1 MAQESRGDGNIPIAP
16 IIALLIFVGGMLVQ
30 HQPLQSNRPVS
41 QMRALTVPHYGQDVE
56 ARLWQDPL
64 EAVQA
69 ADREQEGDTGSRVI
83 KGSRATCGDRASDCH
98 TPGWL
103 KIEIEQLER
112 EIEKLKG
119 PEKSILV
126 LPVMIFGGPYASDSE
141 DRRRNRYAVLSS
153 LIDKGYEPIYS
164 RGIGYVR
171 IDSAKT
177 QSPGLP
183 RLIPFERWDLKK
195 YNKHVFVL
203 WLTEESFT
211 PGAYANLKQLFET
224 VLPAKGVRV
233 KVIGPASQETADEL
247 WPAGD
252 EIQSRRHPCPNG
264 IARVGGDCVEFLAP
278 RLTTPPPATPSELE
292 HSSGALRFSPDDRTL
307 VTAILTELRN
317 RGLKLPICGAPACDA
332 NSKKVDHI
340 AIVVEADTNYGRS
353 LEREFLKA
361 LGGHEDQPQ
370 NLHIFRYF
378 RGLDGKTSH
387 TVEESKKSSEPAELG
402 SSKEIM
408 APQERAQ
415 GDSQFDYLLRI
426 ASRVRDQNDHLECNT
441 RGYRP
446 FSLDPTGRSIRA
458 VVVLGSD
465 IYDKLAILHALRERL
480 PKAVF
485 ATTDMDAGY
494 LENDQL
500 RWTRNLIVAS
510 GYDLRF
516 HRTTGGGSAHKGP
529 PPFRDTYQ
537 TATFVATSQ
546 ALLDA
551 DSSDK
556 SFESARAEA
565 LNTPR
570 LVEIGDGSAVKLKP
584 MAAGAGAREQAGVCE
599 SPDKQNSCSNAVHVV
614 AGLVSV
620 LLFGLALSWCLRS
633 VVREYWG
640 WLLAGTVLTAAYA
653 FSVVWISGRDGEEPL
668 RWLDGVSIWPSEF
681 VRLAVV
687 VLGVAFLVYERGHLK
702 SGEARIAAEFS
713 LLMKP
718 PPNELMAFW
727 DDLRTGD
734 AWKALWVR
742 IFPSGSENPGGGS
755 EVNVVCLWDDY
766 QKWTSRTAF
775 VSRLVLGAVLYALFA
790 LVAVSQDPPIT
801 PGRGPLSLAL
811 DHVTVLASYFVTWL
825 VLFATVGRVA
835 VTTLFL
841 RRLFGNGAEAK
852 LSNWDAETL
861 RRFCGASS
869 KAFSTYVDLMLS
881 ARLTELVSDIVLYP
895 FILSVLL
902 LVAYSRL
909 FDNWVTPWGLMAVVA
924 FGLAMVSIGA
934 LALRSSAERIRRYT
948 IERLTNAQ
956 LGARDRVL
964 GAPARRLVRRNIMK
978 DGMASEPGQNKP
990 CDPDKL
996 KLMREV
1002 ATNLRQG
1009 AFAPLSEQPIVRA
1022 LILPFGGA
1030 GALSILEYLLMA
1042 KG

>member
-1 MAQESRGDGNIPIAP
+1 LAQESRGDGNIPIAP
-16 IIALLIFVGGMLVQ
+16 IIALLLFVGGMLVP

-41 QMRALTVPHYGQDVE
+41 QVRALTVPHYGQDVE

-69 ADREQEGDTGSRVI
+69 ADREQEGETGSGI
-83 KGSRATCGDRASDCH
+83 MEGSRATCGDRAAECH
-98 TPGWL
+98 TPEWL
-103 KIEIEQLER
+103 KSEIEHLE
-112 EIEKLKG
+112 G

-153 LIDKGYEPIYS
+153 LIDEGYEPIYS

-171 IDSAKT
+171 IGNAKAG
-177 QSPGLP
+177 SPGLSG
-183 RLIPFERWDLKK
+183 LIPFERWDRRADAPAGLD
-195 YNKHVFVL
+195 NHVFVL
-203 WLTEESFT
+203 WLTEESFA
-211 PGAYANLKQLFET
+211 PGAYDNLKDLLKT
-224 VLPAKGVRV
+224 VLPAEGVRV
-233 KVIGPASQETADEL
+233 KVIGPASKETADDL
-247 WPAGD
+247 WPAGG
-252 EIQSRRHPCPNG
+252 EIQSSRLHCPNG
-264 IARVGGDCVEFLAP
+264 KASVWGDCVEFLAP
-278 RLTTPPPATPSELE
+278 RLTTPEPE
-292 HSSGALRFSPDDRTL
+292 HSSGALRFSPDDRKL
-307 VTAILTELRN
+307 VTALLNELCN
-317 RGLKLPICGAPACDA
+317 RALNLHPIPGAPACDA
-332 NSKKVDHI
+332 NSKEVVDHV

-353 LEREFLKA
+353 LESEFLKA
-361 LGGHEDQPQ
+361 LSWGAPGDKPQ

-387 TVEESKKSSEPAELG
+387 KVEESKKSSEPAEPG
-402 SSKEIM
+402 SSTAMM

-426 ASRVRDQNDHLECNT
+426 ASRVRDQNDRLESNT
-441 RGYRP
+441 RGYWP
-446 FSLDPTGRSIRA
+446 FSLHPTGRSIRA

-480 PKAVF
+480 PKAIF

-516 HRTTGGGSAHKGP
+516 FRRKTVVEDAHKGP
-529 PPFRDTYQ
+529 PPFRDAYQ
-537 TATFVATSQ
+537 TATFVATSK

-551 DSSDK
+551 KSDSSA
-556 SFESARAEA
+556 ESLEIDCARAEA
-565 LNTPR
+565 LNNPR
-570 LVEIGDGSAVKLKP
+570 LVEIGDGSAVKLSP
-584 MAAGAGAREQAGVCE
+584 MAIGAAEREQPGVCKR
-599 SPDKQNSCSNAVHVV
+599 PGKRNNSWANAVHVV
-614 AGLVSV
+614 AGLVLV
-620 LLFGLALSWCLRS
+620 LLFGLAFSWCLRS
-633 VVREYWG
+633 VVREHWG
-640 WLLAGTVLTAAYA
+640 VLLAGTVLTATYA
-653 FSVVWISGRDGEEPL
+653 FCVIWISGQDGEEPL

-687 VLGVAFLVYERGHLK
+687 VLGVAFLVHERGHLK
-702 SGEARIAAEFS
+702 RGEARIADEFF
-713 LLMKP
+713 P
-718 PPNELMAFW
+718 PKKGASPSPPKKAWLMAFW
-727 DDLRTGD
+727 DDLRTRD
-734 AWKALWVR
+734 ARKALWGR
-742 IFPSGSENPGGGS
+742 IFPSGSENPCRGGLVDV
-755 EVNVVCLWDDY
+755 ERLWADY
-766 QKWTSRTAF
+766 QKWTSPTAF
-775 VSRLVLGAVLYALFA
+775 GSRLALGAVLYALVA
-790 LVAVSQDPPIT
+790 LVLISQDPPIT
-801 PGRGPLSLAL
+801 PGRGTVSLAL
-811 DHVTVLASYFVTWL
+811 DHITVTAAFFVTSL
-825 VLFATVGRVA
+825 VLVATLGRVA
-835 VTTLFL
+835 VSTLFL
-841 RRLFGNGAEAK
+841 RRLFGKGAEAK
-852 LSNWDAETL
+852 LSDWNPETL
-861 RRFCGASS
+861 RRFCGASCEAS
-869 KAFSTYVDLMLS
+869 STYVDLVLS
-881 ARLTELVSDIVLYP
+881 AHLTEVVSDVVFYP

-902 LVAYSRL
+902 LVARSRL

-924 FGLAMVSIGA
+924 FGLALVIIGA

-956 LGARDRVL
+956 FGARDS
-964 GAPARRLVRRNIMK
+964 
-978 DGMASEPGQNKP
+978 MASEPDKNEP

>member
-30 HQPLQSNRPVS
+30 HQPLQSNRPAS

-69 ADREQEGDTGSRVI
+69 ADREQEGNTGSRVM
-83 KGSRATCGDRASDCH
+83 KGGRETCGVRASDCH

-211 PGAYANLKQLFET
+211 PGAYANLRQLFET

-247 WPAGD
+247 WPADG
-252 EIQSRRHPCPNG
+252 EIQSCPNG

-278 RLTTPPPATPSELE
+278 RLTTPPPPPATPSEPE

-307 VTAILTELRN
+307 VTALLNELCN
-317 RGLKLPICGAPACDA
+317 RGLNLHPIRGAPACEA
-332 NSKKVDHI
+332 NSKDVIDHI

-353 LEREFLKA
+353 LEREFVNA
-361 LGGHEDQPQ
+361 LRWDAPGDKLP

-426 ASRVRDQNDHLECNT
+426 ASRVRDQNDHLESNP
-441 RGYRP
+441 RGYWP
-446 FSLDPTGRSIRA
+446 FSLHPTGRSIRA

-500 RWTRNLIVAS
+500 RWTRNLVVAS

-516 HRTTGGGSAHKGP
+516 HRITSGVEKAHKGP

-537 TATFVATSQ
+537 TATFVATRQ

-551 DSSDK
+551 KDDSNAK
-556 SFESARAEA
+556 SPENCAWAEV
-565 LNTPR
+565 LKTPR

-584 MAAGAGAREQAGVCE
+584 MAVDAGEREQAGVCK
-599 SPDKQNSCSNAVHVV
+599 SPDKQNSWANAVHVV
-614 AGLVSV
+614 AALVSV

-633 VVREYWG
+633 VVREHWRG
-640 WLLAGTVLTAAYA
+640 LLAGTVLTAAYA
-653 FSVVWISGRDGEEPL
+653 FSVVWISGQDGEEPL

-718 PPNELMAFW
+718 SPNELMAFW

-742 IFPSGSENPGGGS
+742 IFPSGSENPGEGS

-811 DHVTVLASYFVTWL
+811 DHVTVAACNRNRSDLQSMQISASNSCY
-825 VLFATVGRVA
+825 
-835 VTTLFL
+835 
-841 RRLFGNGAEAK
+841 
-852 LSNWDAETL
+852 
-861 RRFCGASS
+861 
-869 KAFSTYVDLMLS
+869 
-881 ARLTELVSDIVLYP
+881 
-895 FILSVLL
+895 
-902 LVAYSRL
+902 
-909 FDNWVTPWGLMAVVA
+909 
-924 FGLAMVSIGA
+924 
-934 LALRSSAERIRRYT
+934 
-948 IERLTNAQ
+948 
-956 LGARDRVL
+956 
-964 GAPARRLVRRNIMK
+964 
-978 DGMASEPGQNKP
+978 
-990 CDPDKL
+990 
-996 KLMREV
+996 
-1002 ATNLRQG
+1002 
-1009 AFAPLSEQPIVRA
+1009 
-1022 LILPFGGA
+1022 
-1030 GALSILEYLLMA
+1030 
-1042 KG
+1042 

>member
-1 MAQESRGDGNIPIAP
+1 MAQENRGDGNIPIAP
-16 IIALLIFVGGMLVQ
+16 IIALLIFVGGMLVP

-69 ADREQEGDTGSRVI
+69 AEREQEGDTGSRVR
-83 KGSRATCGDRASDCH
+83 KGSRETCGDPAHDCH

-103 KIEIEQLER
+103 KSEIEHLQESKPG
-112 EIEKLKG
+112 E
-119 PEKSILV
+119 SILV
-126 LPVMIFGGPYASDSE
+126 LPVMMFGGPYASDSE

-153 LIDKGYEPIYS
+153 LIDQGYEPIYS

-171 IDSAKT
+171 IKT

-183 RLIPFERWDLKK
+183 RLIPFERWDRKADMASAGLD
-195 YNKHVFVL
+195 NHVFVL

-211 PGAYANLKQLFET
+211 PEAHDKLKDLFEI

-233 KVIGPASQETADEL
+233 KIKVIGPASQETADNL
-247 WPAGD
+247 WPAGGK
-252 EIQSRRHPCPNG
+252 IPSSQLPCPNG
-264 IARVGGDCVEFLAP
+264 QASVWGDCVEFLAP
-278 RLTTPPPATPSELE
+278 RLTTPPPATPSEPE
-292 HSSGALRFSPDDRTL
+292 HSPGALRFSPDNRTL

-713 LLMKP
+713 LLPMKESSPP
-718 PPNELMAFW
+718 PPN
-727 DDLRTGD
+727 

-742 IFPSGSENPGGGS
+742 IFPSGSENPGEGL
-755 EVNVVCLWDDY
+755 VNVKRLWDDY
-766 QKWTSRTAF
+766 QKWTSLTAF

-790 LVAVSQDPPIT
+790 LVVVSQDPPIT
-801 PGRGPLSLAL
+801 PGRGTLSLTL
-811 DHVTVLASYFVTWL
+811 DHETMWAAYGVTWL
-825 VLFATVGRVA
+825 VLVATLGRVA

-841 RRLFGNGAEAK
+841 RRLFGDGAKAK
-852 LSNWDAETL
+852 RSDWNAETL

-869 KAFSTYVDLMLS
+869 NAFRTYVDLMLS
-881 ARLTELVSDIVLYP
+881 ARLTELVSDTVLYP
-895 FILSVLL
+895 FILTVLL
-902 LVAYSRL
+902 LVAHSRL

-924 FGLAMVSIGA
+924 FGLAMVMIGA
-934 LALRSSAERIRRYT
+934 LALRSSAERIRRDT

-956 LGARDRVL
+956 LGACD
-964 GAPARRLVRRNIMK
+964 GEIMK
-978 DGMASEPGQNKP
+978 DGMASAPDQNKP

>member
-16 IIALLIFVGGMLVQ
+16 IIALLLFVGGMLVQ

-69 ADREQEGDTGSRVI
+69 AEREQEGDTGSRVM
-83 KGSRATCGDRASDCH
+83 KGRRQTCEDRAHDCH

-103 KIEIEQLER
+103 KSEIED
-112 EIEKLKG
+112 LKKKDQPG
-119 PEKSILV
+119 EGILV

-141 DRRRNRYAVLSS
+141 DRRRNRYAVLFS
-153 LIDKGYEPIYS
+153 LIDNGYEPIYS

-177 QSPGLP
+177 QPPDLP

-195 YNKHVFVL
+195 DNKHVFKHVFVL

-211 PGAYANLKQLFET
+211 PQAPIKLKELFEI
-224 VLPAKGVRV
+224 VRPAKGVRV
-233 KVIGPASQETADEL
+233 KVIGPASQETAEDL
-247 WPAGD
+247 WPADG
-252 EIQSRRHPCPNG
+252 EIQSRQHPCPNG
-264 IARVGGDCVEFLAP
+264 KASVGGDCVEFLAP
-278 RLTTPPPATPSELE
+278 RLTTPPPPPATPSEPE
-292 HSSGALRFSPDDRTL
+292 HSPGALRFSPDDRKL
-307 VTAILTELRN
+307 VTALLNELRN
-317 RGLKLPICGAPACDA
+317 RGLKLPICGAPPCDA

-353 LEREFLKA
+353 LEHEFLDA
-361 LGGHEDQPQ
+361 LGAHGDQPR

-426 ASRVRDQNDHLECNT
+426 ASRVRDQNDHLESNT
-441 RGYRP
+441 RGYWP
-446 FSLDPTGRSIRA
+446 FSLDPADRSIRA

-500 RWTRNLIVAS
+500 RWTRNLVVAS

-516 HRTTGGGSAHKGP
+516 HSTTGGVSAHKGL

-546 ALLDA
+546 ALSDA
-551 DSSDK
+551 NNDSAK
-556 SFESARAEA
+556 SPEICAWAEA

-584 MAAGAGAREQAGVCE
+584 MAVGAGAREQAGVCK
-599 SPDKQNSCSNAVHVV
+599 SPDKQSSWANAVHVG
-614 AGLVSV
+614 AGLVLV

-633 VVREYWG
+633 VVREHWG

-687 VLGVAFLVYERGHLK
+687 VLGVAFFVYERGHLK
-702 SGEARIAAEFS
+702 SGEARIADEFFLSPKKASS
-713 LLMKP
+713 L

-727 DDLRTGD
+727 DDLRTRD
-734 AWKALWVR
+734 ARKALWVR
-742 IFPSGSENPGGGS
+742 IFPSGSGNPGKGQ

-766 QKWTSRTAF
+766 QKWTSLTAF
-775 VSRLVLGAVLYALFA
+775 VPRLVLGVVLYALFA
-790 LVAVSQDPPIT
+790 LVVVSQDPLIT
-801 PGRGPLSLAL
+801 PGRGTLSLVL
-811 DHVTVLASYFVTWL
+811 DHGTVLLAFAVTWL
-825 VLFATVGRVA
+825 VLVATLGRVA

-841 RRLFGNGAEAK
+841 RRLFGDGAKAK
-852 LSNWDAETL
+852 RSDWNAETL

-902 LVAYSRL
+902 LVAHSRL

-924 FGLAMVSIGA
+924 FGLAMVIVGA
-934 LALRSSAERIRRYT
+934 LALRSSAERIRRDT

-956 LGARDRVL
+956 LGACD
-964 GAPARRLVRRNIMK
+964 GDIMK
-978 DGMASEPGQNKP
+978 DGMASEPDQNKP